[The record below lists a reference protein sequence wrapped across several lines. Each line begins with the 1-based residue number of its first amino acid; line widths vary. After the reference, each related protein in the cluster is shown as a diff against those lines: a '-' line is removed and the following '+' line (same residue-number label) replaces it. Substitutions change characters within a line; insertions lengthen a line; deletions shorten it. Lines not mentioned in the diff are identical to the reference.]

1 MVLLKNNRLVESHDG
16 VKDGFSSSG
25 KSREDN
31 VRLGRDREGSGG
43 GEQESWVQNCKSAI
57 L

>member
-31 VRLGRDREGSGG
+31 VRLGRDRERSRG
-43 GEQESWVQNCKSAI
+43 GE
-57 L
+57 